1 MKAKVCMAN
10 SPFKD
15 ILEEVK
21 FAGENG
27 FDGFELV
34 FEYPLSTP
42 EQILAKKKQ
51 LLDTFS
57 TYSLVRRAHTPT
69 FVDICNFYEGLREA
83 SIRETVKAMSVA
95 YELEVRLLTVHPG
108 FRFPLLS
115 KEKAFQN
122 TVRSL
127 NKLLAK
133 AEDYD
138 MVLGVENLPSGFF
151 PSAEHFTR
159 VKEFEDLFSQLGSD
173 RLSLVL
179 DISHAYLPGSD
190 QPQNFINELY
200 DRLVHVHVSDN
211 LGERDD
217 HLPLGAGRTDYKTPL
232 KELAKK
238 GYNKTITLE
247 IFAIDRD
254 YLLLSKNKVKE
265 LFEP

>member
-1 MKAKVCMAN
+1 MKVCMMN
-10 SPFKD
+10 NPFRD
-15 ILEEVK
+15 LLEQVK
-21 FAGENG
+21 FASENG

-51 LLDTFS
+51 LLDLFS
-57 TYSLVRRAHTPT
+57 TYNLVRRAHTPT

-83 SIRETVKAMSVA
+83 SLQETVKAMNVA

-108 FRFPLLS
+108 LPLFPPPL
-115 KEKAFQN
+115 KERAFQN
-122 TVRSL
+122 AVQSMK
-127 NKLLAK
+127 KLLAT

-159 VKEFEDLFSQLGSD
+159 VKEFENLFSQVESD

-179 DISHAYLPGSD
+179 DISHACLRGSD
-190 QPQNFINELY
+190 QPQKFINELY
-200 DRLVHVHVSDN
+200 DRIVHVHVSDN
-211 LGERDD
+211 FGERDD

-238 GYNKTITLE
+238 GYDGAITLE
-247 IFAIDRD
+247 VFAIDRD
-254 YLLLSKNKVKE
+254 YLILSKNKVKE
-265 LFEP
+265 LFET